1 MPENGNHPGI
11 RAVEVPQ
18 RRRGSGP
25 ILILA
30 ALFVV
35 ATFLAWYFTWF
46 GRELSD
52 SDISKYLADEKNPRH
67 VQHALLQIQQRME
80 RGDTGSKNWYPQL
93 IALSGSG
100 ETEFRLT
107 VAWLMGFDNN
117 EPQFHD
123 ALLKLLQD
131 SEPLVRRNAALA
143 LVRFNDNHGSREL
156 RLILEPYPVK
166 APVGGVVASSLQE
179 GATVARSTLLARIQQ
194 PDGTVVQ
201 VRSPLPG
208 RIHKILKTNGSQ
220 VAQDEELLTLNSDEN
235 SVWEALRGL
244 ALVGSYTD
252 VPVINIYV
260 HENDVSARV
269 REQAKSTVNAI
280 ETRTRDLRNK
290 KQ

>member
-11 RAVEVPQ
+11 RAVEAPQ

-30 ALFVV
+30 GLFVV

-52 SDISKYLADEKNPRH
+52 TDISKYLADEKNPRH

-93 IALSGSG
+93 IALSGSA

-107 VAWLMGFDNN
+107 VAWLMGFDNTA
-117 EPQFHD
+117 PQFHE
-123 ALLKLLQD
+123 ALLKLLKD

-143 LVRFNDNHGSREL
+143 LLRFNDASGHQEL
-156 RLILEPYPVK
+156 VSILEPYAVT
-166 APVGGVVASSLQE
+166 APASGVVASSLQE
-179 GATVARSTLLARIQQ
+179 GATVARTTLLARIR
-194 PDGTVVQ
+194 PADGNVVEM
-201 VRSPLPG
+201 RSPLPG
-208 RIHKILKTNGSQ
+208 RINKILRANGAQ
-220 VAQDEELLTLNSDEN
+220 VAPGDQVLSLNSDEN

-244 ALVGSYTD
+244 ALVGSYED
-252 VPVINIYV
+252 VPVIRIYV
-260 HENDVSARV
+260 HSTEASTRIRD
-269 REQAKSTVNAI
+269 QAQLTIKAI
-280 ETRTRDLRNK
+280 QASGPQK
-290 KQ
+290 